1 MKDRFMKILEKVA
14 NKILSGRFICLV
26 MIIFTYCFMI
36 NKCVNL
42 LVKKMLEKDI
52 VTGLIVGLASS
63 ASMII
68 TFYYLRSDRKN
79 GGSQ

>member
-1 MKDRFMKILEKVA
+1 
-14 NKILSGRFICLV
+14 
-26 MIIFTYCFMI
+26 MI